1 MNNNTNCN
9 ELKNLLESNGF
20 IFANNYN
27 CDDEQNIIF
36 PKTIYVNQ
44 INSILSILNLPKPKT
59 SGFGLSIDEYVN
71 GYGKVYWNGKINDI
85 YKELKKDI
93 KSKIKKDCNFFY

>member
-20 IFANNYN
+20 TFDNNN
-27 CDDEQNIIF
+27 NNNNKQNIIF
-36 PKTIYVNQ
+36 PKIIHINQ

-59 SGFGLSIDEYVN
+59 SGMGLTTYEYVN
-71 GYGKVYWNGKINDI
+71 GYGRVYWNGEINDI
-85 YKELKKDI
+85 NKELKKDI
-93 KSKIKKDCNFFY
+93 KNKIKKDCDFFN